1 MVHLPGPT
9 APHEQAWTDQLGTS
23 HPFDLCTKLLPK
35 ANLSLRP
42 HEYQPKAFLMRLL
55 FLCLSALLGSATPAL
70 AQGQYYPSEVPK
82 GFVILQSTPDYALAL
97 ASARQAATR
106 LARPLNLHGYRPD
119 KTLGLSAS
127 QQECEQ
133 SGCRYPCYWPRGQD
147 RAEQS
152 DDISI
157 EYSTSHAGLVK
168 GYYLVVAASGPPN
181 STTLRQ
187 TLARV
192 QRLYPTAYAKTTAV
206 GLGCVQA
213 KR

>member
-1 MVHLPGPT
+1 
-9 APHEQAWTDQLGTS
+9 
-23 HPFDLCTKLLPK
+23 
-35 ANLSLRP
+35 
-42 HEYQPKAFLMRLL
+42 MRLF
-55 FLCLSALLGSATPAL
+55 FLYLPALLGSAAPAL
-70 AQGQYYPSEVPK
+70 AQGQYYPSELPK
-82 GFVILQSTPDYALAL
+82 EFVILQSTHDYAIAL

-127 QQECEQ
+127 QEECER

-147 RAEQS
+147 MNEQS

-157 EYSTSHAGLVK
+157 EFSTSHAGLAK
-168 GYYLVVAASGPPN
+168 GYYIVVAASGRPH
-181 STTLRQ
+181 SVALRQ

-206 GLGCVQA
+206 GFGCVQT
-213 KR
+213 KK